1 MRRHVQRL
9 LLPPG
14 LGYSG
19 LVGMVAGHA
28 CAGLVD
34 LSRLERHIARLNAE
48 ELAPQVKLLLQ
59 TLLLLKLLFH
69 EPHCNFNCAF
79 AITAECRG
87 AGPTGEAAAA

>member
-1 MRRHVQRL
+1 MGVELVRVIWHEWLMHML
-9 LLPPG
+9 L

-48 ELAPQVKLLLQ
+48 ELPPQVRCWHVRRCQCGSQLVGMANVDACVSL
-59 TLLLLKLLFH
+59 
-69 EPHCNFNCAF
+69 
-79 AITAECRG
+79 
-87 AGPTGEAAAA
+87 

>member
-48 ELAPQVKLLLQ
+48 ELPPQVGVDITIIII
-59 TLLLLKLLFH
+59 TLNPSPPSCTIINIIVLSGL
-69 EPHCNFNCAF
+69 NA
-79 AITAECRG
+79 
-87 AGPTGEAAAA
+87 